1 MESEYRHR
9 TIQEEIDHKINTLN
23 KTRNNR
29 INASERLY
37 SYSNKWN
44 IVFFFMNVIAVI
56 MLVTS
61 IYSKGSSTKTMISGI
76 FSLYTIITQYVYN
89 SLNYRERA
97 LKFHYNELELESQ
110 ILELKN
116 LSRRA
121 QKAFSDEYVL
131 ELKYK
136 AIIEKYIATLK
147 GYENHDNIDNI
158 RSNNPNKHL
167 IFIKDIDFYFFI
179 INIKTL
185 LVFTVFYII

>member
-1 MESEYRHR
+1 
-9 TIQEEIDHKINTLN
+9 
-23 KTRNNR
+23 
-29 INASERLY
+29 
-37 SYSNKWN
+37 
-44 IVFFFMNVIAVI
+44 
-56 MLVTS
+56 
-61 IYSKGSSTKTMISGI
+61 MISGI

-121 QKAFSDEYVL
+121 RKAFSDEYVL

-136 AIIEKYIATLK
+136 AIIEKYIATLN

-179 INIKTL
+179 INIITL

>member
-76 FSLYTIITQYVYN
+76 FSLYTIVTQYVYN

-121 QKAFSDEYVL
+121 RKAFSDEYVL

-179 INIKTL
+179 INIITL

>member
-121 QKAFSDEYVL
+121 RKAFSDEYVL

-179 INIKTL
+179 INIITL

>member
-1 MESEYRHR
+1 
-9 TIQEEIDHKINTLN
+9 
-23 KTRNNR
+23 
-29 INASERLY
+29 
-37 SYSNKWN
+37 
-44 IVFFFMNVIAVI
+44 MNVIAVI

-121 QKAFSDEYVL
+121 RKAFSDEYVL

-167 IFIKDIDFYFFI
+167 IFIKDIDFIFS
-179 INIKTL
+179 
-185 LVFTVFYII
+185 

>member
-121 QKAFSDEYVL
+121 RIAFSDEYVL

-179 INIKTL
+179 INIITL

>member
-97 LKFHYNELELESQ
+97 LKFHYNERELESQ

-179 INIKTL
+179 INIITL

>member
-97 LKFHYNELELESQ
+97 LKLHYNELELESQ

-179 INIKTL
+179 INIITL

>member
-179 INIKTL
+179 INIITL

>member
-121 QKAFSDEYVL
+121 RKAFSDEYVL

-167 IFIKDIDFYFFI
+167 IFIKDIDFYFVI
-179 INIKTL
+179 INIITL

>member
-61 IYSKGSSTKTMISGI
+61 IYSKGASTKTMISGI
-76 FSLYTIITQYVYN
+76 FSLYTIVTQYVYN

-121 QKAFSDEYVL
+121 RKAFSDEYVL

-179 INIKTL
+179 INIITL

>member
-121 QKAFSDEYVL
+121 RKAFSDEYVL

-158 RSNNPNKHL
+158 RSNNPNKHF

-179 INIKTL
+179 INIITL

>member
-121 QKAFSDEYVL
+121 RKAFSDEYVL

-179 INIKTL
+179 INIIDRKS
-185 LVFTVFYII
+185 VV